1 MADEPKLEDK
11 DKAEAP
17 APEALSVQT
26 DETSQSAL
34 DDDTTSSSASSPATS
49 STPSVPATPVR
60 SKHRNSYRPSHKAT
74 LIGLGVVLLILGVNA
89 AIIGFVVMSQ
99 AKADVNQ
106 NASEVT
112 ISSETLDKLGV
123 SRNVVGNSSAELVV
137 NPKAKFNGTVTIAGD
152 TTLGG
157 QLKINGKFVAGDASF
172 AKLEAGDTSISKLG
186 VNGDATV
193 TNLNLRKDLTVVGA
207 TRLQG
212 PVTISQL
219 VTVANSLNVAGNLS
233 IGGSLSVRNLHA
245 SSFVSDSTL
254 TIGGH
259 IITRGSAPG
268 VSAGSV
274 GSNGNVSISGN
285 DASGTV
291 AVNVGVGGASGIVA
305 TVGFRSA
312 YSSTPHVVVTQVG
325 AGGNGVFVTR
335 SSTGFSIGVN
345 GSLGPGGYAFDY
357 IVMQ

>member
-1 MADEPKLEDK
+1 MADDPKQDK
-11 DKAEAP
+11 TEAP
-17 APEALSVQT
+17 APEALSVQS
-26 DETSQSAL
+26 DETSLS
-34 DDDTTSSSASSPATS
+34 TETSSETDSSSSPAPS
-49 STPSVPATPVR
+49 SPIPAAPATPLR
-60 SKHRNSYRPSHKAT
+60 SRHRSSYRPSHTAT

-89 AIIGFVVMSQ
+89 AIIGFVVMNQ
-99 AKADVNQ
+99 AKAEVNK

-112 ISSETLDKLGV
+112 ISAATLDKLGV
-123 SRNVVGNSSAELVV
+123 SRNAVGNSSAELVV

-172 AKLEAGDTSISKLG
+172 AKLEAGDTSLSKLG

-193 TNLNLRKDLTVVGA
+193 TNLNLRKDLTVAGA

-212 PVTISQL
+212 PVTFNQV
-219 VTVANSLNVAGNLS
+219 VTMTNSLNVAGNLS

-305 TVGFRSA
+305 NVTFRSA

-325 AGGNGVFVTR
+325 AGGSGVYISRTNK
-335 SSTGFSIGVN
+335 GFSIGVN